1 MTKVMAWVFYTVIG
15 RHLSRFASFL
25 QKDNPAENDSSFSLD
40 SKTSRKDELALVV
53 DHFNDMRQKMRRSI
67 LEIQEWHDLMDY
79 IIRHDPNAI
88 AVYDRDMRYIFVS
101 WKYIEDH
108 RLNGLEVIGR
118 TCYEVFPE
126 LKDKWEDIHQSVLA
140 GEDLSREDDLIV
152 HGDGTTDDVSWQYHP
167 LKDKNGHI
175 NGLIYYGVITTER
188 KRMER
193 ALFIEKEQFR
203 TTLFSV
209 GDGIISTDKY
219 GKVVLMNKVA
229 EELTGWIFDEAI
241 GNPMEMVFNI
251 VNENTL
257 DSCGNPVEK
266 VLETGE
272 IVELANKTML
282 ISRTGNAI
290 PIEDSAAPILDQE
303 GNITGV
309 VLVFR
314 DCTDKRKK
322 QKEIEYL
329 SYHDQLTGLYNRRFF
344 DEELKRLDVPRNL
357 PLTLV
362 MIDVNGLKLIND
374 AFGHPIGDMLLKA
387 VGDVLSDGLRADD
400 IIARIGGD
408 EFAVLMPGTD
418 FEQTGSIMERITEIM
433 AREKVENIPLS
444 LSFGWETKTSED
456 ENIGKVFDAAEDR
469 MYSNKISEKGSFHNK
484 SVKLIIQ
491 TLHATIQGEY
501 EHSNRVGEICDRI
514 GQAMGF
520 CLNERNELKTAGALH
535 DIGKVGINKDV
546 LEKKGPLNSE
556 EWEEIKRHPEIS
568 YNILSTVSEY
578 ASLAEIILS
587 HHERWD
593 GKGYPRNLKGEDI
606 PLKARIIA
614 VADSYDAMTSER
626 PYHGP
631 MSKEKALEELEKCA
645 GTQFDPE
652 IVKVFIEN
660 EVASEVFEL
669 CPYNA
674 VKST

>member
-1 MTKVMAWVFYTVIG
+1 
-15 RHLSRFASFL
+15 
-25 QKDNPAENDSSFSLD
+25 
-40 SKTSRKDELALVV
+40 
-53 DHFNDMRQKMRRSI
+53 
-67 LEIQEWHDLMDY
+67 
-79 IIRHDPNAI
+79 
-88 AVYDRDMRYIFVS
+88 
-101 WKYIEDH
+101 
-108 RLNGLEVIGR
+108 
-118 TCYEVFPE
+118 
-126 LKDKWEDIHQSVLA
+126 
-140 GEDLSREDDLIV
+140 
-152 HGDGTTDDVSWQYHP
+152 
-167 LKDKNGHI
+167 
-175 NGLIYYGVITTER
+175 
-188 KRMER
+188 
-193 ALFIEKEQFR
+193 
-203 TTLFSV
+203 
-209 GDGIISTDKY
+209 
-219 GKVVLMNKVA
+219 
-229 EELTGWIFDEAI
+229 
-241 GNPMEMVFNI
+241 
-251 VNENTL
+251 
-257 DSCGNPVEK
+257 
-266 VLETGE
+266 
-272 IVELANKTML
+272 
-282 ISRTGNAI
+282 
-290 PIEDSAAPILDQE
+290 
-303 GNITGV
+303 
-309 VLVFR
+309 
-314 DCTDKRKK
+314 
-322 QKEIEYL
+322 
-329 SYHDQLTGLYNRRFF
+329 
-344 DEELKRLDVPRNL
+344 
-357 PLTLV
+357 
-362 MIDVNGLKLIND
+362 
-374 AFGHPIGDMLLKA
+374 MLLKA

-444 LSFGWETKTSED
+444 VSFGWGTKINDKES
-456 ENIGKVFDAAEDR
+456 ISKVLDAAEDR
-469 MYSNKISEKGSFHNK
+469 MYRNKISEKNSYYHGSI
-484 SVKLIIQ
+484 KLILQ

-520 CLNERNELKTAGALH
+520 SLNERNELKTAGALH